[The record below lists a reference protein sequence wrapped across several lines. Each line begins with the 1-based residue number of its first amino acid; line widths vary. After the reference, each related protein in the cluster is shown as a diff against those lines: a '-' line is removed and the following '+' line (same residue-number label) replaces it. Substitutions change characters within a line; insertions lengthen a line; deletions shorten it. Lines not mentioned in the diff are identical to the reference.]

1 MFTGTSRLFP
11 DEIRPSQQASC
22 KKFPTKESETS
33 DFQNKQLTLRLDFH
47 ESTRKRKSM
56 DPKKVE
62 NPKEYLSTRQSARQ
76 LQVSLGTVQK
86 MVETGELLAWKT
98 RGGHRRI
105 LMSSLEQLLKRRR
118 MGLREQCGN
127 QYMLL
132 SIFRRAEQFE
142 SFQLMVETW
151 KSAPDLRLY
160 DDTLDA
166 LMQAVSLAP
175 DLIYVDWQI
184 SPVEQVHLLHY
195 LYKNIHTR
203 HITVLVDSEFLKLH
217 PQVLKVLP
225 ESKSD
230 LPVKDLKPINN
241 PMIRSYKRDKL
252 LAENGSL
259 NQIFSQ
265 KLENLIL
272 DCLAKKC
279 ERAS

>member
-11 DEIRPSQQASC
+11 DETRPSQQASC

-132 SIFRRAEQFE
+132 SILRREEQFE
-142 SFQLMVETW
+142 GFQLMTNSW
-151 KSAPDLRLY
+151 KSSPDLRLCN
-160 DDTLDA
+160 DTLDA

-184 SPVEQVHLLHY
+184 PPIEQVHLLHY

-203 HITVLVDSEFLKLH
+203 RITVLVDAEFLKLH
-217 PQVLKVLP
+217 PQVLKVVP
-225 ESKSD
+225 ETPSD
-230 LPVKDLKPINN
+230 ISMKDLKPINN
-241 PMIRSYKRDKL
+241 PMIRPYKRDKL
-252 LAENGSL
+252 LQDNGSI
-259 NQIFSQ
+259 NPVFSQ

-279 ERAS
+279 ERA